1 MLPAPLLAGP
11 PSSGQLGVPRHITA
25 LPSLKILGLYLG
37 PHPGS
42 ISSISSLWEDSPQLG
57 GPGALPAAGCAG
69 AGGDSRTPALC

>member
-42 ISSISSLWEDSPQLG
+42 ISSLWEDSPQLG
-57 GPGALPAAGCAG
+57 GPGALPAAGCTG